1 LLLSLKNNLLLGGK
15 CLYQQ
20 PKRKRISS
28 RFQGYKKQKDE
39 LQKWAI
45 FFYRQK
51 SVDPETRIQV
61 PVIGKPEIGLLIK
74 EATYTFIYQHK
85 FFLQTRTYPQLMQ
98 SGEQF
103 QRQLAGQNALL
114 VANGKGRE

>member
-1 LLLSLKNNLLLGGK
+1 LGENVCINSRREKG
-15 CLYQQ
+15 
-20 PKRKRISS
+20 ISS

-45 FFYRQK
+45 FFYQQK

-74 EATYTFIYQHK
+74 EATYTF
-85 FFLQTRTYPQLMQ
+85 LQTRTI
-98 SGEQF
+98 
-103 QRQLAGQNALL
+103 RN
-114 VANGKGRE
+114 

>member
-1 LLLSLKNNLLLGGK
+1 LGENVCINSLREKG
-15 CLYQQ
+15 
-20 PKRKRISS
+20 ISS

-45 FFYRQK
+45 FFYQQK

-103 QRQLAGQNALL
+103 QQQLAGQNALL